1 MKNGVNKMN
10 FLCSEIKEVNIG
22 DKIFTIKTKEDERKT
37 KGYLFDSLVYRYI
50 RAREHMAECEY
61 LRDQMSAN
69 RSHRH
74 HDWITYSTR
83 ANRDIARFIDLLNE
97 AMGEH
102 D

>member
-1 MKNGVNKMN
+1 MN

-22 DKIFTIKTKEDERKT
+22 DKVFTIKTKEDERKT

-61 LRDQMSAN
+61 LRDQAN
-69 RSHRH
+69 PKSTASHN
-74 HDWITYSTR
+74 WLTYKEM
-83 ANRDIARFIDLLNE
+83 ANRDILRFIELLNE

>member
-1 MKNGVNKMN
+1 MN
-10 FLCSEIKEVNIG
+10 FLHSEVKEVNIG
-22 DKIFTIKTKEDERKT
+22 DKVFTIKTKEDERKT

-61 LRDQMSAN
+61 LKDQASLK
-69 RSHRH
+69 STERH
-74 HDWITYSTR
+74 NWATYKKM
-83 ANRDIARFIDLLNE
+83 ANRDILRFIDLLNE

>member
-1 MKNGVNKMN
+1 MD

-22 DKIFTIKTKEDERKT
+22 DKVFTIKTKEDERKT

-61 LRDQMSAN
+61 LKNQADPK
-69 RSHRH
+69 
-74 HDWITYSTR
+74 STWLVYKKM
-83 ANRDIARFIDLLNE
+83 ANRDILRFIELLNE